1 MEFFMLVCIIIVVV
15 LASMFISFLF
25 DGRRA
30 IKKILLTAGILL
42 LSLVLTII
50 LFTVYNDSMDGKEVA
65 RYTSED
71 YDLDKLFLD
80 FYMSKELNKDG
91 FSYRIDV
98 EEDATDIEYITV
110 YKGYGQFDNRLN
122 IVYHKLKELE
132 YHLDNLD
139 KYKK

>member
-1 MEFFMLVCIIIVVV
+1 MEFFMLLSIIVVI
-15 LASMFISFLF
+15 LSATMFASLLI
-25 DGRRA
+25 DRYKV
-30 IKKILLTAGILL
+30 IKKILLTGGIFI